1 MAGKTQEPNSP
12 FFPSLDKGPESSIAS
27 EDLIQIRLGAE
38 VMQLPEVE
46 IIRSQPY
53 KAVIEKPK
61 GAVVAA
67 VMSF

>member
-38 VMQLPEVE
+38 VMQLPEVQ
-46 IIRSQPY
+46 IIRSQP
-53 KAVIEKPK
+53 
-61 GAVVAA
+61 
-67 VMSF
+67 